1 MKTETLESRLL
12 KRIARKR
19 GDVFLRADFDDLGG
33 YDQVGR
39 ALRDLVRKERLL
51 KLGYGIYTRAAKSP
65 FTDKPVPP
73 KGLETLTEALHR
85 LGIETAPTRLQQ
97 AHSDGRTTQVPT
109 GRVIGVRRRVRRK
122 IGYDGVLL
130 SFERAGDL
138 ASRPATGDN
147 RAVSAFLEK
156 LRGTYDVSQTIM
168 FGSRARGDNRP
179 DSDLDLAVV
188 LNGKRRDF
196 IDTKLDMAGLAFDV
210 LMETGVLVQ
219 AFPMWEDDLAHPEQF
234 PNPALIRN
242 IAREGIRLG

>member
-1 MKTETLESRLL
+1 M
-12 KRIARKR
+12 
-19 GDVFLRADFDDLGG
+19 
-33 YDQVGR
+33 
-39 ALRDLVRKERLL
+39 
-51 KLGYGIYTRAAKSP
+51 
-65 FTDKPVPP
+65 
-73 KGLETLTEALHR
+73 
-85 LGIETAPTRLQQ
+85 
-97 AHSDGRTTQVPT
+97 TTNP
-109 GRVIGVRRRVRRK
+109 
-122 IGYDGVLL
+122 
-130 SFERAGDL
+130 
-138 ASRPATGDN
+138 ASRPAAGDH

-188 LNGKRRDF
+188 LNGKRGDF

-219 AFPMWEDDLAHPEQF
+219 AFPMWEDDLARPEQF